1 MNIEEERALF
11 KVLCERDGEEYADS
25 IASIS
30 LCQDIVECQG
40 EVCVL
45 FHLESFD
52 KDYDSTEQ
60 ESYYHLKKEDVDG
73 ILDGTIAKERLE
85 WLQNDL
91 DETAT
96 RLVDELYDAIF
107 DKLEKEED
115 EEKEAKHEREDKW
128 EDGLDNYPRHN

>member
-1 MNIEEERALF
+1 MNIEEERTLF
-11 KVLCERDGEEYADS
+11 KALCNRNGEEYADS

-30 LCQDIVECQG
+30 LCQDIVEHQG

-60 ESYYHLKKEDVDG
+60 ESYYHLKKEGVDG

>member
-52 KDYDSTEQ
+52 KDYDSIEQ
-60 ESYYHLKKEDVDG
+60 ESYYHLKREDVDG
-73 ILDGTIAKERLE
+73 ILDGTISKERLE